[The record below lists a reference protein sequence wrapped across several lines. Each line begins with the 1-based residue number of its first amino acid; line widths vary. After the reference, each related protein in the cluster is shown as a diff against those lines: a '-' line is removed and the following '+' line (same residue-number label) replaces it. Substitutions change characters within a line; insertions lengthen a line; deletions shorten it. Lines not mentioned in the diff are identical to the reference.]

1 MTFRIKIEE
10 VKSIP
15 IDTFN
20 SARCGRRKVIRRVS
34 KKPSDSEDP
43 NGVIAKTVMKY
54 LGIPGDK
61 EFTPLMEADKE
72 EVGCRL
78 EVLLREV
85 TEGALVPLMNSLLS
99 RGEVEKLACLKGIPI
114 DTFDNANIL
123 DDSVKKEEPSDD
135 SDFENITNQSSKTQ
149 ETVEREDDS
158 DSDSSSIISDEEE
171 CAEVAKSLMSS
182 TSGRANQSYV
192 RRKKIDFSVRDLE
205 SGADDDS
212 GSDREWTAGHAEA
225 ARSRGGQASEGGAA
239 APAGE
244 KGRIH
249 I

>member
-1 MTFRIKIEE
+1 M
-10 VKSIP
+10 
-15 IDTFN
+15 
-20 SARCGRRKVIRRVS
+20 
-34 KKPSDSEDP
+34 
-43 NGVIAKTVMKY
+43 
-54 LGIPGDK
+54 
-61 EFTPLMEADKE
+61 MEADKE

-158 DSDSSSIISDEEE
+158 DSDSSIIISDKEE
-171 CAEVAKSLMSS
+171 CAEVARSRMSS
-182 TSGRANQSYV
+182 TSCRANQSYV
-192 RRKKIDFSVRDLE
+192 RKRKKIDFTVRDLE

-212 GSDREWTAGHAEA
+212 GSDQEWTLKSCFTQEWTMD
-225 ARSRGGQASEGGAA
+225 R
-239 APAGE
+239 
-244 KGRIH
+244 
-249 I
+249 